1 MKVLIIE
8 DDFLAA
14 QQLQAMIRECDQAIA
29 IVGILDSVEN
39 TVQWFN
45 THPAPDLLLA
55 DIELAD
61 GQSFSIFE
69 KVEMNCPVIFIT
81 AYDEF
86 ALQAFKVHSIDY
98 LLKPI
103 NEDVLQKS
111 LQKFYELKK
120 LYGTTNTGIDV
131 KILASLLR
139 DTIIPIEAYRDRFLL
154 RHVSRLMPVEVSEIS
169 YFYTKDRITYVKTWD
184 KRTLCIDY
192 HLDELEKMLHPKY
205 FYRANR
211 QFILSPKSVSK
222 IHIHF
227 HNRLKLE
234 LIPLNEEDVYVSR
247 DKAAEFRA
255 WMGE

>member
-8 DDFLAA
+8 DEFLAA
-14 QQLQAMIRECDQAIA
+14 LQLRTMVQECDPDITVVAT
-29 IVGILDSVEN
+29 LDSVESA
-39 TVQWFN
+39 VQWFRN
-45 THPAPDLLLA
+45 NPLPDLLLA
-55 DIELAD
+55 DIELSD

-69 KVEMNCPVIFIT
+69 QVEVKCPVIFTT

-103 NEDVLQKS
+103 NEDALRKS
-111 LQKFYELKK
+111 LEKFYAFKK
-120 LYGTTNTGIDV
+120 LYGTTTTGID
-131 KILASLLR
+131 LASLVSLLR
-139 DTIIPIEAYRDRFLL
+139 DEALPAHIYRDRFLL
-154 RHVSRLMPVEVSEIS
+154 KQGTRLVPVEVKEIA
-169 YFYTKDRITYVKTWD
+169 YFYTRDRITFVKTWD
-184 KRTLCIDY
+184 NRSLVVDY
-192 HLDELEKMLHPKY
+192 HLDELEKMLDPKL

-211 QFILSPKSVSK
+211 QVIISPKSVNK

-234 LIPLNEEDVYVSR
+234 LTPLIDDEVYISR
-247 DKAAEFRA
+247 DKAAQFKI